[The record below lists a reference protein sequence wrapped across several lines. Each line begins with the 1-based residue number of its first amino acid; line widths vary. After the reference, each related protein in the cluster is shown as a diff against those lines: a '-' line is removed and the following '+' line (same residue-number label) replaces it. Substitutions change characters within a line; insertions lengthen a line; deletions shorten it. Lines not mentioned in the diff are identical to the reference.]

1 LTLRAFARI
10 TAFSAVSAFSVF
22 AAVGCKPK
30 GGAPPGSPAAAQELE
45 PTSATVVGGR
55 ILLFL
60 EYPHLVRGE
69 SARFLAHLSV
79 VATGEPIRAGS
90 VALTIGTTR
99 LAVDAP
105 KREGL
110 FIPEGALP
118 EAGRFP
124 GRLVVESEQAAEF
137 LDLGE
142 IVVHET
148 KDAARAAAEAQGEGP
163 VGAVPFLM
171 EQQWKVKLLLAKAA
185 PHRLAHH
192 LIVPAQSRLPEG
204 AQAEIGAPL
213 GGRLLAPPDGHL
225 PSSGEEVQSGQ
236 VLGFV
241 EPPLAAPDLAQLQAL
256 NLELDLKAL
265 EVVSAVTRTQT
276 KLQFAERERERVT
289 RLRERGLSTQQQL
302 DEADRDLALARS
314 EEASARTT
322 KEALDRLLERRSSPA
337 LRIPLVSP
345 LHGTVVSMGHV
356 QGESVGGNEALFR
369 VLDASRVWVEGRV
382 SEFDLPLVKAASG
395 GTATFAA
402 LPGERFD
409 VARREGSAPF
419 FLAPVVD
426 AASRSVVIRC
436 ELAKPSPELRVGML
450 ADLEVAIAEVDA
462 AVAIP
467 AEAVVMDQGTPT
479 AYVMLDGELYQKR
492 ELELGIRDGGLV
504 EVKRGLAAGEHV
516 ATRGAYVVKLAALS
530 PASFGPGHQH

>member
-1 LTLRAFARI
+1 MNLRTFARI
-10 TAFSAVSAFSVF
+10 TAFSVFSVF
-22 AAVGCKPK
+22 SALGCKPQS
-30 GGAPPGSPAAAQELE
+30 GSPPGSTDAAQELE

-79 VATGEPIRAGS
+79 VATGEPIRAGR
-90 VALTIGTTR
+90 VALTIGATR

-105 KREGL
+105 KRDGL
-110 FIPEGALP
+110 IIPEGALP

-124 GRLVVESEQAAEF
+124 GRLVVEGEQAAES
-137 LDLGE
+137 LELGE
-142 IVVHET
+142 IVVHAT
-148 KDAARAAAEAQGEGP
+148 KDEARVAAEAQGEDP

-185 PHRLAHH
+185 PRRLVRH

-204 AQAEIGAPL
+204 AQAEIAAPL
-213 GGRLLAPPDGHL
+213 AGRLLAPPDGHL
-225 PSSGEEVQSGQ
+225 PSSGEEVKEGQ

-256 NLELDLKAL
+256 NLEFDMKAL

-276 KLQFAERERERVT
+276 KLQFAERERERVA

-322 KEALDRLLERRSSPA
+322 KEALDRLIERRSGPA
-337 LRIPLVSP
+337 LRIALVSP

-369 VLDASRVWVEGRV
+369 VLDASRAWVEGRV
-382 SEFDLPLVKAASG
+382 SEFDLPFVKAASG
-395 GTATFAA
+395 GTVTFAA

-409 VARREGSAPF
+409 VARREGGAPF

-436 ELAKPSPELRVGML
+436 ELARPSPDLRVGML
-450 ADLEVAIAEVDA
+450 ADLEIAIAELDA

-492 ELELGIRDGGLV
+492 ELELGIRDGDLV
-504 EVKRGLAAGEHV
+504 EVRHGLAAGEHV